1 MGLALDE
8 PEENDK
14 EMTINEIIVAIDPD
28 IESAAENLVLDFSE
42 RGNGL
47 VLLGNES
54 DCC

>member
-8 PEENDK
+8 PAEND
-14 EMTINEIIVAIDPD
+14 EVVNINEIQVAIDPD
-28 IESAAENLVLDFSE
+28 IEPYTENLTLDFSE
-42 RGNGL
+42 EANGL